1 MPTDHKSLVY
11 RWFDEVWDQGREET
25 IDELF
30 GQDAVAL
37 GLGLGDAPVYGP
49 AGFKIFWR
57 NMREALPDVQ
67 INVED
72 TIVEGDKIAVRVVL
86 EGTHRGQ
93 GLGVAP
99 TGRRVK
105 IAGIVL
111 VQFAEGKITKGWNS
125 WDQLGLL
132 QQLGAI
138 PSAGDRFLAASR

>member
-1 MPTDHKSLVY
+1 MRTEPKDLVH
-11 RWFDEVWDQGREET
+11 RWFDEVWNQGREET

-30 GQDAVAL
+30 GEDGVAL
-37 GLGLGDAPVYGP
+37 GLGVGDTPVHGP
-49 AGFKIFWR
+49 AGFKVFWR
-57 NMREALPDVQ
+57 NMRAALPDVQ
-67 INVED
+67 IIVED
-72 TIVEGDKIAVRVVL
+72 TVVEGDKVVVRVVL
-86 EGTHRGQ
+86 EGTHGGE

-111 VQFAEGKITKGWNS
+111 VQFAEGKIVRGWNS

-138 PSAGDRFLAASR
+138 PSAGDRFLAANT